1 MTALSSFR
9 RSTAVALALGLGALG
24 FAATAQADD
33 GVTTELSV
41 DSGSLQALQLVV
53 QATDVAEEIP
63 GAEDMPVDRG
73 VVILPDHEMNDAMY
87 TGDLAAVFNP
97 KAFVQVSGA
106 ASVNG
111 SEAGNLN

>member
-1 MTALSSFR
+1 MTALTHFR
-9 RSTAVALALGLGALG
+9 RSTAVALAIGLGSLGL
-24 FAATAQADD
+24 AATAGAEEA
-33 GVTTELSV
+33 VTTELSAE
-41 DSGSLQALQLVV
+41 SGSLQSLKPVV

-73 VVILPDHEMNDAMY
+73 IVILPDNEMNDAMY
-87 TGDLAAVFNP
+87 AGNLAAGLNP

-106 ASVNG
+106 TAANG